1 MDFKAFQFNA
11 YTGTVNSM
19 SNIYVITI
27 GDFRK
32 MEIKKPYKTKWDN
45 PVTGKLHRKKQ
56 SFIAKRSQFWKFS
69 SRSKNCPHRT
79 RYNAWRHGRYCNP
92 YKLLGGEFAE
102 YKVLV
107 DTLRRGLEDAMTLYQ
122 LRCKEEL
129 NESDIKKVEELCQ
142 TYGR

>member
-1 MDFKAFQFNA
+1 MDFKAFQFNT
-11 YTGTVNSM
+11 YTGTVSSM
-19 SNIYVITI
+19 SYIYGITK
-27 GDFRK
+27 GDIRK

-45 PVTGKLHRKKQ
+45 PITGKLHRKKQ
-56 SFIAKRSQFWKFS
+56 SYIAKRTQFWKFS

-107 DTLRRGLEDAMTLYQ
+107 DTLRKALSDGLTIYQIQNKKDITED
-122 LRCKEEL
+122 
-129 NESDIKKVEELCQ
+129 DIKKVEDLCEE
-142 TYGR
+142 YM